1 MEHTLRGKEQ
11 QAERTHPG
19 YKYDLHVHGTSCG
32 APVVVV
38 EASEYREAADPSDE
52 LRRPGNGLLVCESL
66 VRTSLIVEPDE
77 LGDEAS
83 EMLLREDEDVV

>member
-1 MEHTLRGKEQ
+1 LPIIAPISAEMSPLRT
-11 QAERTHPG
+11 RPG
-19 YKYDLHVHGTSCG
+19 YKYDLHVHGTSWG

-38 EASEYREAADPSDE
+38 EASEYRKPADRSDE

-77 LGDEAS
+77 LIRRRGVGDAPP
-83 EMLLREDEDVV
+83 RG